1 MVGKF
6 KWSTSFN
13 ISYNKN
19 KVVNIQG
26 QVIEASFFNRVM
38 EGQPVGVFYTVE
50 YAGVDPANGDALFYK
65 NTKNADGTIDR
76 STVNASGYNQAQRVA
91 VGNPNPDYIAGLTN
105 TFSFA
110 NFDLSVSLNGIFG
123 NEISTYGMGRYSSAN
138 MRFED
143 NQTTDQLRAWTTP
156 GQITDIPQARF
167 FANNGA
173 QLSSRYVVD
182 GSFVRVR
189 TVSLGY
195 TIPSSITKKMKIEN
209 ARVYI
214 SGLNLYTFTDYIYWD
229 PEVSADFQ
237 TTTAQ
242 GANIG
247 RGNDFYT
254 PPQPRTLLVGVNIG
268 F

>member
-1 MVGKF
+1 
-6 KWSTSFN
+6 
-13 ISYNKN
+13 
-19 KVVNIQG
+19 
-26 QVIEASFFNRVM
+26 M
-38 EGQPVGVFYTVE
+38 EGQPVGVFYTIE
-50 YAGVDPANGDALFYK
+50 WAGVDPANGNALFYK
-65 NTKNADGTIDR
+65 NTENPDGTIDR
-76 STVNASGYNQAQRVA
+76 STVSPSGYNQAQRVA

-105 TFSFA
+105 NFSYGGI
-110 NFDLSVSLNGIFG
+110 DLSIFLNGVFG

-182 GSFVRVR
+182 GSFIRVR
-189 TVSLGY
+189 TVTLGY
-195 TIPSSITKKMKIEN
+195 SLPSTLLSKIKVDKI
-209 ARVYI
+209 RVYV

-237 TTTAQ
+237 NS
-242 GANIG
+242 NIG

-254 PPQPRTLLVGVNIG
+254 PPQPRTLLFGLNVG